1 MLANI
6 CAARFKTAVLGVG
19 APGVATSGTGAGI
32 FAVIG
37 RLEVT
42 LPWVGSLE
50 AFDSLGR
57 AGLAE
62 ELRAGWI
69 PSGKTFC
76 ASSTGSADPKLF
88 RKPFEPASALWFTG
102 TGSDVV
108 AGVVTSTVA
117 AAVPAGVP
125 CASELPEATA
135 ATKTPEGDAGSEGI
149 AKPEFAQLDA
159 GLGTPAFG
167 TEMLVTAGRAALVL
181 KPLAAKVD

>member
-1 MLANI
+1 
-6 CAARFKTAVLGVG
+6 
-19 APGVATSGTGAGI
+19 
-32 FAVIG
+32 VIG

-62 ELRAGWI
+62 ELRAGCGI

-76 ASSTGSADPKLF
+76 ASNTGSADPKLF
-88 RKPFEPASALWFTG
+88 RKPFETASALWFAG

-117 AAVPAGVP
+117 AAVPDGVP

-149 AKPEFAQLDA
+149 AKPEFAELDA